1 MRRLTPYCSYFI
13 VLILL
18 LIAHSSFLIPPPMP
32 IAESELILNR
42 DGSIYHLN
50 LLPDHISETIIT
62 VGDPERVPTVSQHFD
77 SIETVIQKREFVTHV
92 GYFRGK
98 RLTVI
103 STGMGTDNIDI
114 LMNELDALVNI
125 DFVTREPRPLEERIN
140 LRIVRVG
147 TSGSLQADIPV
158 GSLLVSEHGVGLDS
172 LMQFYP
178 LVETGLE
185 VEVGAGIQQSLQ
197 LDYRPYCVRG
207 SDLLREQ
214 LGAGMVAGNTL
225 TCPGFYGPQGRV
237 LRLDLRL
244 TNLIEQFQ
252 QFRYSSA
259 EGEFRITNFEME
271 TAGYYALGR
280 MLGHEVVSLNAIVAN
295 RATGEFATNSEQV
308 INQLIATT
316 LERL

>member
-1 MRRLTPYCSYFI
+1 M
-13 VLILL
+13 
-18 LIAHSSFLIPPPMP
+18 AIP
-32 IAESELILNR
+32 ESELILNK

-62 VGDPERVPTVSQHFD
+62 VGDPDRVPSVSQHFD

-92 GYFRGK
+92 GYYRGK

-114 LMNELDALVNI
+114 LLNELDALVNI
-125 DFVTREPRPLEERIN
+125 DFVTREPRPLEERIG
-140 LRIVRVG
+140 LRIIRVG

-158 GSLLVSEHGVGLDS
+158 GSHLVSEHAVGLDS

-185 VEVGAGIQQSLQ
+185 VEVARGIQQSLQ

-214 LGAGMVAGNTL
+214 LGAGMITGNTL

-244 TNLIEQFQ
+244 PNLIEQFQ
-252 QFRYSSA
+252 QFRHHSA
-259 EGEFRITNFEME
+259 EGEFRLTNFEME

-295 RATGEFATNSEQV
+295 RATGEFATNSEAV
-308 INQLIATT
+308 INDLIIKT
-316 LERL
+316 LDRA

>member
-1 MRRLTPYCSYFI
+1 
-13 VLILL
+13 
-18 LIAHSSFLIPPPMP
+18 MP
-32 IAESELILNR
+32 IPESELILNK

-62 VGDPERVPTVSQHFD
+62 VGDPERVPMVSQHFD
-77 SIETVIQKREFVTHV
+77 SIETKIQKREFVTHV
-92 GYFRGK
+92 GYYKGK

-114 LMNELDALVNI
+114 LLNELDALVNI
-125 DFVTREPRPLEERIN
+125 DFMAREACPHDERIQ
-140 LRIVRVG
+140 LRIVRIG
-147 TSGSLQADIPV
+147 TSGALQADIPV
-158 GSLLVSEHGVGLDS
+158 GSHLVTEHAVGLDS

-185 VEVGAGIQQSLQ
+185 VEVATGIQQALQ
-197 LDYRPYCVRG
+197 LPYRPYCVRG

-214 LGAGMVAGNTL
+214 LGKGMVVGNTL

-237 LRLDLRL
+237 LRLDLRQPD
-244 TNLIEQFQ
+244 LIQQFQ
-252 QFRYSSA
+252 NFRHQSA
-259 EGEFRITNFEME
+259 EGELRLTNFEME

-295 RATGEFATNSEQV
+295 RATGEFATDSESV
-308 INQLIATT
+308 INDLIVKT
-316 LERL
+316 LDRV

>member
-1 MRRLTPYCSYFI
+1 M
-13 VLILL
+13 
-18 LIAHSSFLIPPPMP
+18 AAIP
-32 IAESELILNR
+32 ESELILNR

-50 LLPDHISETIIT
+50 LLPDHISDTIIT
-62 VGDPERVPTVSQHFD
+62 VGDPERVPLVSQHFD
-77 SIETVIQKREFVTHV
+77 SIETQIHKREFVTHV
-92 GYFRGK
+92 GYYKGK

-114 LMNELDALVNI
+114 LLNELDALVNI
-125 DFVTREPRPLEERIN
+125 DFVTREARPLEERIT
-140 LRIVRVG
+140 LRIIRVG
-147 TSGSLQADIPV
+147 TSGALQADIPL
-158 GSLLVSEHGVGLDS
+158 GSHLVTEHAVGLDS

-185 VEVGAGIQQSLQ
+185 VEVGAGVQQALK

-214 LGAGMVAGNTL
+214 LGAGMLVGNTL

-237 LRLDLRL
+237 LRLDLRQSD
-244 TNLIEQFQ
+244 LISQFQ
-252 QFRYSSA
+252 NFRYQSA
-259 EGEFRITNFEME
+259 EGEFRLTNFEME

-295 RATGEFATNSEQV
+295 RATGEFATNAEEA
-308 INQLIATT
+308 INSLIMKA
-316 LERL
+316 LDRA